1 MRRRHRATH
10 RGLWTVLAVLLPMI
24 VILALAARRTGPL
37 EAPQVQL
44 TAPSPQASP
53 LPSPLPSPFG
63 APPK

>member
-1 MRRRHRATH
+1 MRRRHRAMH

-44 TAPSPQASP
+44 TAPMLTPVLTP
-53 LPSPLPSPFG
+53 VITPG
-63 APPK
+63 AAPK